1 MKKLSIIIP
10 IYNEAPFLRRCLNS
24 VKESI
29 TTPEEVEVIVIDDS
43 SNDGSALIAEDYRN
57 DFLICLSMWG
67 RPLGVSFSR
76 NYGIEHAIGEYITFL
91 DADDRYTPKAV
102 NAMLKAADGRNI
114 VQFNHVVW
122 SAAKGKGIN
131 KYKADA
137 GRYSLPELPPF
148 WVGVW
153 NKIYKRQFIEQ
164 NHIRFDKR
172 LKYGEDELFNLDALA
187 FSPFIELEK
196 YTTVIKHRDN
206 PQSLSKTKR
215 PDDLLQLSQSLTHRL
230 WNDNTNHKT
239 IYDAFIRK
247 TIADHWNSKTFI
259 DAFGG

>member
-1 MKKLSIIIP
+1 M
-10 IYNEAPFLRRCLNS
+10 RRCLNS
-24 VKESI
+24 VRESI
-29 TTPEEVEVIVIDDS
+29 TTTNEVEVIVIDDS
-43 SNDGSALIAEDYRN
+43 SNDGSRSIANEYKSQ
-57 DFLICLSMWG
+57 FEVICLSDTIP
-67 RPLGVSFSR
+67 RGVSFSR
-76 NYGIEHAIGEYITFL
+76 NCGLIAATGEYITFL

-102 NAMLKAADGRNI
+102 NFMLKAADGRNI

-137 GRYSLPELPPF
+137 GRYTLPEVPPF

-153 NKIYKRQFIEQ
+153 NKIYKRDFIEKNQ
-164 NHIRFDKR
+164 IRFDKR
-172 LKYGEDELFNLDALA
+172 LKYGEDELFNIDALA
-187 FSPFIELEK
+187 FCPFVDLEE

-215 PDDLLQLSQSLTHRL
+215 PDDLLQLSQSLTHKL
-230 WNDNTNHKT
+230 WTDHTAGKIANKETYN
-239 IYDAFIRK
+239 AFIRK
-247 TIADHWNSKTFI
+247 TIADHWGSKTFI